1 MEKELKCKQD
11 NFLQSQNKLKKK
23 INIIKKLIH
32 RVLYIPF
39 PISLR
44 ISIKKQKN
52 FNTNSKIKIKDI
64 NLEIE
69 SKKVMEENLHLG
81 EKEINFHFKPNTNAN
96 IVTEDLREP
105 KDWVGT

>member
-1 MEKELKCKQD
+1 M
-11 NFLQSQNKLKKK
+11 
-23 INIIKKLIH
+23 H
-32 RVLYIPF
+32 RVPYIPF

-44 ISIKKQKN
+44 ISIKKKRN